1 MTRIV
6 SSELFKLRTTRT
18 FYALVFSAVGIV
30 LLITVAAALATTFRD
45 GPDRVNDPSDLLGI
59 GSFAQVFALVIGIL
73 AVTSEFRH
81 GTITSSVLAVPD
93 RVRLTLGKFGAGLVV
108 GLLLGLLCVGVS
120 TLLVLLLLSA
130 RGVSTDFTSGE
141 VAASVVGG
149 VLGVILYTG
158 LGVGVGA
165 VVRNQVGA
173 IVGSLVW
180 LFVLESLLGII
191 PTVGDW
197 IAEYGPGGAGAAL
210 GDGSADRAGDTLDQ
224 LPAGL
229 LLLGYCLLFLLAGIH
244 LMRRRDI
251 SA

>member
-130 RGVSTDFTSGE
+130 RGVSTDYTSG
-141 VAASVVGG
+141 AGASSVVGG
-149 VLGVILYTG
+149 VLGVVLYTG